1 MNIEL
6 LENTFAALEP
16 QADKLVE
23 RFYEELFSQHP
34 AVKPLFKDTDPETQP
49 KKLLTSLKLVVS
61 SLREPEKLEKALHQM
76 GKKHQQYGALEA
88 HYPAVAETL
97 LGVME
102 ELAGELWTDEVEE
115 SWSQALNFV
124 ASTMLEAYEE
134 TEEKPMATTRKS
146 KTSNNQ
152 DNVEIT
158 RLRSAVTGST
168 TPMMMVDRDLVIT
181 YANPATIDLL
191 TGAADELRSVYPG
204 FDVDKIIG
212 TCIDDFHK
220 KPEHQRKLLSD
231 PNNLPYQTDIQVGN
245 LTFALNVTAQMDA
258 EGNYIGNTLE
268 WNEVTEARKKENEVA
283 ALQSAVTG
291 STTPMMM
298 VDRDLVITYANPATI
313 DLLTGATDELRSV
326 YPGFDVD
333 KIVGTCID
341 DFHKKPAHQRQLLSD
356 PNNLPYQTDIQVGNL
371 TFALNVTAQM
381 DVEGNYIGNTLEW
394 NEVTEAR
401 KKENEV
407 AALQSAVTGSTTPMM
422 MVDRDLVITYANPAT
437 IDLLTG
443 AADELRT
450 VFPGFDVDKL
460 IGTCI
465 DDFHKKPE
473 HQRKL
478 LSDPKNLPYQ
488 TDIQVGNLTFALNVT
503 AQMDVEGNYIGNTLE
518 WNEVTEERQKEIEV
532 VRLQSAVDGAQANLM
547 LCDEDLNITYANPAV
562 VKMLEAREDDL
573 IALFPSFSTKN
584 LIGTNID
591 QFHKHKAHQ
600 RGLLANV
607 DQLPFSSE
615 IKVAHLE
622 FGLNA
627 TAITDADGNYMGNM
641 VEWRDITDQ
650 KVAEREIQALI
661 GSANAGELDA
671 RIPDTDRYEGF
682 IRAVADGINSLMNT
696 IVTPVRETS
705 AAIHALSEGDL
716 TRTVDGEFN
725 GEFGQMTNS
734 VNDSISNLRNMV
746 GDIREAATNLQTSA
760 SEISQGNLDLSNRT
774 EQQASSLEETAS
786 SMEEITG
793 TVRQTADNARQANQ
807 LSVSSQE
814 LAEKGSEVVGSAV
827 SAMSEINDSS
837 RKIADII
844 GVIDEIAF
852 QTNLLAL
859 NAAVEA
865 ARAGEQGRGFAVVAS
880 EVRNLAQRS
889 AGAAKEIKSLINDSV
904 QKVEEGSRLVDESG
918 EMLGEITDSAKKV
931 SDIIAEIAAAS
942 QEQSTGIEQVNKA
955 VTQMDQGTQQNA
967 ALVEE
972 AAAASES
979 MDEQSRNLTEQMK
992 FFNTG
997 NNQAAAPQ
1005 ERRATEERP
1014 WTAES
1019 AAPAAPAVAVKPK
1032 VAAASTSMDSD
1043 EWDEF

>member
-1 MNIEL
+1 MNIDL
-6 LENTFAALEP
+6 LETSFSALES
-16 QADKLVE
+16 QAKTLVE
-23 RFYEELFSQHP
+23 RFYEELFEQYP
-34 AVKPLFKDTDPETQP
+34 GVIPLFKNTDPEAQQ
-49 KKLLTSLKLVVS
+49 KKLLAALKLVVS
-61 SLREPEKLEKALHQM
+61 SLRKPAKLKKALHAM

-102 ELAGELWTDEVEE
+102 ELAGDLWTDDVEE
-115 SWSQALNFV
+115 AWTQALNFV
-124 ASTMLEAYEE
+124 ASTMIEAYEE

-152 DNVEIT
+152 DNVELT

-220 KPEHQRKLLSD
+220 HPQHQRKLLGDPNNLPYQTDIQVGNLTFFLNVTAQMDAEGNYIGNTLEWNEVTEARKKENEVAALQSAVTGSTTPMMMVDRDLVITYANPATIDLLTGAADELRSVYPGFDVDKIIGTCIDDFHKHPQHQRKLLSD

-313 DLLTGATDELRSV
+313 DLLTGAADELRSV

-333 KIVGTCID
+333 KIIGTCID
-341 DFHKKPAHQRQLLSD
+341 DFHKHPQHQRKLLSD

-381 DVEGNYIGNTLEW
+381 DAEGNYIGNTLEW
-394 NEVTEAR
+394 GDVTDERTAQEHMKNIMDR
-401 KKENEV
+401 
-407 AALQSAVTGSTTPMM
+407 SMTGQLDWR
-422 MVDRDLVITYANPAT
+422 MVDVEKYSGVTRDTAEGVNNMMDAI
-437 IDLLTG
+437 
-443 AADELRT
+443 
-450 VFPGFDVDKL
+450 V
-460 IGTCI
+460 
-465 DDFHKKPE
+465 KP
-473 HQRKL
+473 
-478 LSDPKNLPYQ
+478 
-488 TDIQVGNLTFALNVT
+488 I
-503 AQMDVEGNYIGNTLE
+503 
-518 WNEVTEERQKEIEV
+518 IEA
-532 VRLQSAVDGAQANLM
+532 VR
-547 LCDEDLNITYANPAV
+547 V
-562 VKMLEAREDDL
+562 VK
-573 IALFPSFSTKN
+573 S
-584 LIGTNID
+584 
-591 QFHKHKAHQ
+591 
-600 RGLLANV
+600 LA
-607 DQLPFSSE
+607 
-615 IKVAHLE
+615 
-622 FGLNA
+622 
-627 TAITDADGNYMGNM
+627 
-641 VEWRDITDQ
+641 
-650 KVAEREIQALI
+650 
-661 GSANAGELDA
+661 
-671 RIPDTDRYEGF
+671 
-682 IRAVADGINSLMNT
+682 
-696 IVTPVRETS
+696 
-705 AAIHALSEGDL
+705 EGDL
-716 TRTVDGEFN
+716 TQTFEGDYKGEI
-725 GEFGQMTNS
+725 GELGKAINE
-734 VNDSISNLRNMV
+734 SIHNLRQMV
-746 GDIREAATNLQTSA
+746 GEIRENATNLQTSA

-827 SAMSEINDSS
+827 SAMSEINASS

-889 AGAAKEIKSLINDSV
+889 AGAAKEIKNLINDSV

-918 EMLGEITDSAKKV
+918 SMLGDITDSAKKV

-979 MDEQSRNLTEQMK
+979 MDEQSRNLTEQMR

-1005 ERRATEERP
+1005 DRRATEERP

-1019 AAPAAPAVAVKPK
+1019 AAPAPAVKPK
-1032 VAAASTSMDSD
+1032 VAAASASMDSD

>member
-34 AVKPLFKDTDPETQP
+34 AVKPLFKNTDPKTQP

-61 SLREPEKLEKALHQM
+61 SLREPKKLEKALHQM

-134 TEEKPMATTRKS
+134 TEEKPMATTRKTTS
-146 KTSNNQ
+146 KQ
-152 DNVEIT
+152 DNEELT
-158 RLRSAVTGST
+158 RLRSAISGVMS
-168 TPMMMVDRDLVIT
+168 PIMMVDRDLVIT
-181 YANPATIDLL
+181 YANQATISLL
-191 TGAADELRSVYPG
+191 GGAADEMRKVFPG

-212 TCIDDFHK
+212 TCIDDFHEH
-220 KPEHQRKLLSD
+220 PEHQRKLLGD
-231 PNNLPYQTDIQVGN
+231 PKNLPYSTDIQVGSLKFN
-245 LTFALNVTAQMDA
+245 LNVTAQID
-258 EGNYIGNTLE
+258 EKGEYIGNTLE
-268 WNEVTEARKKENEVA
+268 WHDVTEV
-283 ALQSAVTG
+283 
-291 STTPMMM
+291 
-298 VDRDLVITYANPATI
+298 
-313 DLLTGATDELRSV
+313 
-326 YPGFDVD
+326 
-333 KIVGTCID
+333 
-341 DFHKKPAHQRQLLSD
+341 
-356 PNNLPYQTDIQVGNL
+356 
-371 TFALNVTAQM
+371 
-381 DVEGNYIGNTLEW
+381 
-394 NEVTEAR
+394 
-401 KKENEV
+401 
-407 AALQSAVTGSTTPMM
+407 
-422 MVDRDLVITYANPAT
+422 
-437 IDLLTG
+437 
-443 AADELRT
+443 
-450 VFPGFDVDKL
+450 
-460 IGTCI
+460 
-465 DDFHKKPE
+465 
-473 HQRKL
+473 
-478 LSDPKNLPYQ
+478 
-488 TDIQVGNLTFALNVT
+488 
-503 AQMDVEGNYIGNTLE
+503 
-518 WNEVTEERQKEIEV
+518 RQKEVEV
-532 VRLQSAVDGAQANLM
+532 ARLQSAVDGAQSNLM

-562 VKMLEAREDDL
+562 VKMLETREEDL
-573 IALFPSFSTKN
+573 KKLFPSFN
-584 LIGTNID
+584 PRELVGTNID
-591 QFHKHKAHQ
+591 QFHKHAAHQ

-641 VEWRDITDQ
+641 VEWRDITEQ
-650 KVAEREIQALI
+650 KDAEQQIKYVIERASEGKLDWRIQ
-661 GSANAGELDA
+661 
-671 RIPDTDRYEGF
+671 DTEKYSGF
-682 IRAVADGINSLMNT
+682 VKIVADGINTVMEVVSA
-696 IVTPVRETS
+696 PVEEIS
-705 AAIHALSEGDL
+705 KVIHSMSEGDL
-716 TRTVDGEFN
+716 TAVIEGDYKGDFDEMAKATDECLKTLSG
-725 GEFGQMTNS
+725 
-734 VNDSISNLRNMV
+734 MV
-746 GDIREAATNLQTSA
+746 GEIRENAANLQTSA
-760 SEISQGNLDLSNRT
+760 SEISQGNMDLSNRT

-807 LSVSSQE
+807 LSASSRE
-814 LAEKGSEVVGSAV
+814 LAEKGSDVVGNAV
-827 SAMSEINDSS
+827 SAMSEINASS
-837 RKIADII
+837 RKISDII

-889 AGAAKEIKSLINDSV
+889 AGAAKEIKNLINDSV

-918 EMLGEITDSAKKV
+918 NMLGDITDSAKKV

-942 QEQSTGIEQVNKA
+942 QEQSIGIEQVNKA

-979 MDEQSRNLTEQMK
+979 MDEQSRNLLDQMG

-997 NNQAAAPQ
+997 NVQAAAPQ
-1005 ERRATEERP
+1005 ERRTVEERP
-1014 WTAES
+1014 WTPES
-1019 AAPAAPAVAVKPK
+1019 EAAPKAPASVAAPK
-1032 VAAASTSMDSD
+1032 VATASASMDSD

>member
-6 LENTFAALEP
+6 LETTFSALEP

-23 RFYEELFSQHP
+23 RFYEELFSQYP
-34 AVKPLFKDTDPETQP
+34 AVKPLFKNTDPKAQQ
-49 KKLLTSLKLVVS
+49 KKLLASLKLVVN
-61 SLREPEKLEKALHQM
+61 SLREPKKLEKALHQM

-102 ELAGELWTDEVEE
+102 ELAGDLWTDDVEE
-115 SWSQALNFV
+115 AWTQALNFV
-124 ASTMLEAYEE
+124 ASTMIEAYEE

-152 DNVEIT
+152 DNVELT

-168 TPMMMVDRDLVIT
+168 TPMMMVDRELVIT

-191 TGAADELRSVYPG
+191 TGASDELRTVFPG

-245 LTFALNVTAQMDA
+245 LTFFLNVTAQMDA
-258 EGNYIGNTLE
+258 DGNYIGNTLE

-313 DLLTGATDELRSV
+313 ELLTGAADELRSV

-333 KIVGTCID
+333 KILGTCID
-341 DFHKKPAHQRQLLSD
+341 DFHKHPEHQRKLLGD
-356 PNNLPYQTDIQVGNL
+356 PNNLPYQTDIKVGNL

-394 NEVTEAR
+394 DEVTEAR
-401 KKENEV
+401 
-407 AALQSAVTGSTTPMM
+407 
-422 MVDRDLVITYANPAT
+422 
-437 IDLLTG
+437 
-443 AADELRT
+443 
-450 VFPGFDVDKL
+450 
-460 IGTCI
+460 
-465 DDFHKKPE
+465 
-473 HQRKL
+473 
-478 LSDPKNLPYQ
+478 
-488 TDIQVGNLTFALNVT
+488 
-503 AQMDVEGNYIGNTLE
+503 
-518 WNEVTEERQKEIEV
+518 QKEIEIA
-532 VRLQSAVDGAQANLM
+532 RLQSAVDGAQANLM

-562 VKMLEAREDDL
+562 VKMLETREEDL
-573 IALFPSFSTKN
+573 KSLFPSFSTKN
-584 LIGTNID
+584 LVGTNID

-650 KVAEREIQALI
+650 KAAEREIESLI
-661 GSANAGELDA
+661 GSAMAGELDA
-671 RIPDTDRYEGF
+671 RIPDTDKYEGF
-682 IRAVADGINSLMNT
+682 VKAIADGINSLMDN
-696 IVTPVRETS
+696 IVAPVRETS
-705 AAIHALSEGDL
+705 AVIHALSEGDL
-716 TRTVDGEFN
+716 TKTVEGEFM
-725 GEFGQMTNS
+725 GEFGQMTDS
-734 VNDSISNLRNMV
+734 VNDSITNLRNMV
-746 GDIREAATNLQTSA
+746 GEIREASANLQTSA

-807 LSVSSQE
+807 LSASSRD
-814 LAEKGSEVVGSAV
+814 LAEKGSDVVGNAV
-827 SAMSEINDSS
+827 SAMSEINASS
-837 RKIADII
+837 RKISDII

-889 AGAAKEIKSLINDSV
+889 AGAAKEIKNLINDSV

-918 EMLGEITDSAKKV
+918 QMLGDITDSAKKV

-942 QEQSTGIEQVNKA
+942 QEQSIGIEQVNKA

-979 MDEQSRNLTEQMK
+979 MDEQSRGLLEQMD

-997 NNQAAAPQ
+997 NIQVAAPQ
-1005 ERRATEERP
+1005 ERRTVEERP
-1014 WTAES
+1014 WTPETETATKAPS
-1019 AAPAAPAVAVKPK
+1019 APVSTPK
-1032 VAAASTSMDSD
+1032 VAAASANMDSD